1 MKADPHEQQRLLDL
15 QALDTRLSQLD
26 HQLRSLPEHA
36 QLEQLTGR
44 AADLDAEVVRTTTAR
59 GDVQRELTKAEQD
72 VQLVRDRAARD
83 QQRLDAGIGTA
94 KDMQALQHEIE
105 SLARRQATLEDEELE
120 VMERAEARDAEVAKA
135 EADRDAL
142 AAETAEITT
151 SRDTKAQALQADR
164 DRVAAGR
171 DAIVA
176 DVSDELVALYDKIRA
191 QSGTGAAPLQ
201 QRRCGGCQLELNQVD
216 LNRIRSAAEDE
227 VLRCEECRRI
237 LVRTPESGL

>member
-36 QLEQLTGR
+36 QLEQLTAR

-135 EADRDAL
+135 EADRDAH
-142 AAETAEITT
+142 AAETAEITA

-164 DRVAAGR
+164 DEVAAGR

-191 QSGTGAAPLQ
+191 QSGTGAASLQ